1 MRIIKHMQRTP
12 YEKNLA
18 EEFTWATVSPDDR
31 VNRIEIMIDGHSIII
46 EMKAEAER
54 LIEALQKYK
63 DRLKQ

>member
-18 EEFTWATVSPDDR
+18 EEFTWATVPPSEKI
-31 VNRIEIMIDGHSIII
+31 NRIEIMVDGHSILI

-54 LIEALQKYK
+54 LLEALLKYK